1 MCGILKPNISGGV
14 DMGEQKIMRD
24 AKGRFLPGSTANP
37 GGYVRDSLA
46 RVIKEEFDGQVYV
59 LDGKRQ
65 PKTLQ
70 HKQILANALAQL
82 ISTGEV
88 RLPDR
93 VDEDGNTVPGK
104 RFKFNSDEW
113 IKHVIRVLRYVEPPV
128 TTVEVAGGVEGIIF
142 DKEIID
148 VQLEEPADDPETE

>member
-1 MCGILKPNISGGV
+1 MCGILKPNISGGA

-37 GGYVRDSLA
+37 GGYVRESLA
-46 RVIKEEFDGQVYV
+46 RFIKDEFDGELYV

-65 PKTLQ
+65 PKNVQ
-70 HKQILANALAQL
+70 HKKIFANALAQL

-93 VDEDGNTVPGK
+93 IDENGNTIPGR
-104 RFKFNSDEW
+104 RFKFSSDEW
-113 IKHVIRVLRYVEPPV
+113 MRHVIRVLRYVEPPV
-128 TTVEVAGGVEGIIF
+128 TTIELAGGVEGIIF

-148 VQLEEPADDPETE
+148 VELEEPADDPKTE

>member
-1 MCGILKPNISGGV
+1 
-14 DMGEQKIMRD
+14 MGEQKIMRD

-37 GGYVRDSLA
+37 GGYVRESLA
-46 RVIKEEFDGQVYV
+46 RFIKDEFDGELYV

-65 PKTLQ
+65 PKNVQ
-70 HKQILANALAQL
+70 HKKIFANALAQL

-93 VDEDGNTVPGK
+93 IDENGNTIPGR
-104 RFKFNSDEW
+104 RFKFSSDEW
-113 IKHVIRVLRYVEPPV
+113 MRHVIRVLRYVEPPV
-128 TTVEVAGGVEGIIF
+128 TTIELAGGVEGIIF

-148 VQLEEPADDPETE
+148 VELEEPADDPKTE

>member
-1 MCGILKPNISGGV
+1 MCGILKPNISGGA

-37 GGYVRDSLA
+37 GGYVRESLA
-46 RVIKEEFDGQVYV
+46 RFIKDEFDGELYV

-65 PKTLQ
+65 PKNVQ
-70 HKQILANALAQL
+70 HKKIFANALAQL

-93 VDEDGNTVPGK
+93 VDENGNTIPGR
-104 RFKFNSDEW
+104 RFKFSSDEW
-113 IKHVIRVLRYVEPPV
+113 MRHVIRVLRYVEPPV
-128 TTVEVAGGVEGIIF
+128 TTIELAGGVEGIIF

-148 VQLEEPADDPETE
+148 VELEEPADDPKTE

>member
-1 MCGILKPNISGGV
+1 
-14 DMGEQKIMRD
+14 MGEQKIMRD

-37 GGYVRDSLA
+37 GGYVRESLA
-46 RVIKEEFDGQVYV
+46 RFIKDEFDGELYV

-65 PKTLQ
+65 PKNVQ
-70 HKQILANALAQL
+70 HKKIFANALAQL

-93 VDEDGNTVPGK
+93 VDENGNTIPGR
-104 RFKFNSDEW
+104 RFKFSSDEW
-113 IKHVIRVLRYVEPPV
+113 MRHVIRVLRYVEPPV
-128 TTVEVAGGVEGIIF
+128 TTIELAGGVEGIIF

-148 VQLEEPADDPETE
+148 VELEEPADDPKTE

>member
-1 MCGILKPNISGGV
+1 
-14 DMGEQKIMRD
+14 MGEQKIMRD

-37 GGYVRDSLA
+37 GGYVRESLA
-46 RVIKEEFDGQVYV
+46 RFIKDEFDGELYV

-65 PKTLQ
+65 PKNVQ
-70 HKQILANALAQL
+70 HKKIFANALAQL

-93 VDEDGNTVPGK
+93 VDENGNTIPGR
-104 RFKFNSDEW
+104 RFKFSSDEW
-113 IKHVIRVLRYVEPPV
+113 MRHVIRVLRYVEPPV
-128 TTVEVAGGVEGIIF
+128 TTIELAGGVEGIIF

-148 VQLEEPADDPETE
+148 VELEEPADDSQTE